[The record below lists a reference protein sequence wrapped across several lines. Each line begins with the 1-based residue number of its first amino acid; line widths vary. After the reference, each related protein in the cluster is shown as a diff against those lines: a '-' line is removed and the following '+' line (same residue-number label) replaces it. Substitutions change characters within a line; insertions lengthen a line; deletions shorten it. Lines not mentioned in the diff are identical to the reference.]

1 MPEIDRRISLGNL
14 LTIAAVLVPARLA
27 WGSMRAEATIHAAM
41 LSDHATRLRAME
53 TRISDALGRIDT
65 RLSQIEKELSK

>member
-1 MPEIDRRISLGNL
+1 MPEIDRRISWGNL
-14 LTIAAVLVPARLA
+14 LTIAALLIPALLA
-27 WGSMRAEATIHAAM
+27 WGSLRAETTSHAAM
-41 LSDHATRLRAME
+41 LSDHETRLRAME